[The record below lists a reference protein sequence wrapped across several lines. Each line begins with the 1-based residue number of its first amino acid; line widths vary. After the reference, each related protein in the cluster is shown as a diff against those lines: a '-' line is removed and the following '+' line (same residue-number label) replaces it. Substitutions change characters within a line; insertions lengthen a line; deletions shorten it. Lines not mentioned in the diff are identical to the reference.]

1 MATNDWEIGA
11 IYVQPGGPGGFWK
24 QPDGVGGLVYPQQV
38 QANADILTTEPFSE
52 LTGTYIF
59 GCGHS
64 QMSGTIYFDVD
75 NEDGVRVALI
85 CCALCSF
92 VQRVI
97 KPWSDAVYGSV
108 SDLQNAILY
117 P

>member
-1 MATNDWEIGA
+1 MATPNYEIGA
-11 IYVQPGGPGGFWK
+11 LYIQPSGPNGYWS

-38 QANADILTTEPFSE
+38 TASSDQLSVKPYSE

-75 NEDGVRVALI
+75 VDDGIRVALI

-92 VQRVI
+92 LQRII
-97 KPWSDAVYGSV
+97 KPWSDAVYGPV